1 MKGKATAKLL
11 LPLVIAIWAM
21 IGWKV
26 YAAMNKD
33 GDANNVSFHAPEVAA
48 HGKALPDSVVL
59 IANYRDPFL
68 DKPVEVKRN
77 ASAAAPAAVAK
88 VKVEIPSKP
97 IATWPKLGYYGL
109 IKRNG
114 DAKTVGFLS
123 VDGESHFVQSGTVI
137 GEVKVL
143 RMWKDSVEV
152 VWGKERRVVGK

>member
-33 GDANNVSFHAPEVAA
+33 GDANNVSYHAPEIAA

-68 DKPVEVKRN
+68 DKVVEVKRN
-77 ASAAAPAAVAK
+77 AAANSSAVVVKPKAEAPPK
-88 VKVEIPSKP
+88 
-97 IATWPKLGYYGL
+97 ATASWPKLGYYGL
-109 IKRNG
+109 VKRNG